1 MALIQMNLRLEKLRF
16 GLVSRMDLAQIQF
29 DIAKGGL
36 LIDVR
41 SPEEY
46 AEGHVKDA
54 LLIPHTQFFS
64 ADIPAEKDAFI
75 YLYCKMGPRAE
86 FAASVLKERGY
97 TKVTNLGGLD
107 DMEAIGFEFEE
118 KRSIIKIKYRRKLY
132 NLI

>member
-1 MALIQMNLRLEKLRF
+1 MALIQKNLQLEKLRF
-16 GLVSRMDLAQIQF
+16 GLVSRMDLAKIQS
-29 DIAKGGL
+29 DLTKGGL

-54 LLIPHTQFFS
+54 LLIPHTQSFS
-64 ADIPAEKDAFI
+64 ANIPAEKDASI

-97 TKVTNLGGLD
+97 TKVTTLGGLD
-107 DMEAIGFEFEE
+107 DMDALGFEFE
-118 KRSIIKIKYRRKLY
+118 
-132 NLI
+132 

>member
-1 MALIQMNLRLEKLRF
+1 
-16 GLVSRMDLAQIQF
+16 MDLVKIQS
-29 DIAKGGL
+29 DLAKGGL

-46 AEGHVKDA
+46 AEGHVKA
-54 LLIPHTQFFS
+54 TLLITHTQIFT
-64 ADIPAEKDAFI
+64 ADIPAEKDASI

-107 DMEAIGFEFEE
+107 DMEALGFEFEE
-118 KRSIIKIKYRRKLY
+118 
-132 NLI
+132 

>member
-1 MALIQMNLRLEKLRF
+1 
-16 GLVSRMDLAQIQF
+16 MDLVKIQS
-29 DIAKGGL
+29 DLAKGGL

-46 AEGHVKDA
+46 AEGHVKGA
-54 LLIPHTQFFS
+54 RLIPHTQFSS
-64 ADIPAEKDAFI
+64 ADIPAEKDDSI

-107 DMEAIGFEFEE
+107 DMEALGFEFEE
-118 KRSIIKIKYRRKLY
+118 
-132 NLI
+132 

>member
-1 MALIQMNLRLEKLRF
+1 MAQIQKNLRLEKLRF
-16 GLVSRMDLAQIQF
+16 GLVSRMDLAKIQS
-29 DIAKGGL
+29 DLTKGGL

-46 AEGHVKDA
+46 AEGHVEDA

-64 ADIPAEKDAFI
+64 ADIPAEKDASI

-86 FAASVLKERGY
+86 FAASILKERGY

-107 DMEAIGFEFEE
+107 DMEALGFEF
-118 KRSIIKIKYRRKLY
+118 
-132 NLI
+132 

>member
-1 MALIQMNLRLEKLRF
+1 MDLTQKFLLLVKSSF
-16 GLVSRMDLAQIQF
+16 GLVNKMDLKKIQN
-29 DIAKGGL
+29 DIAQGGL

-41 SPEEY
+41 SPEEFS
-46 AEGHVKDA
+46 EGHVKNA

-64 ADIPAEKDAFI
+64 AEIPVEKDAPI

-107 DMEAIGFEFEE
+107 DMEALGFTFE
-118 KRSIIKIKYRRKLY
+118 K
-132 NLI
+132 

>member
-1 MALIQMNLRLEKLRF
+1 MALIQKNLQLEKFRF
-16 GLVSRMDLAQIQF
+16 GLVSKMDLAQIQS
-29 DIAKGGL
+29 DLAKGGL

-46 AEGHVKDA
+46 EEGRVKGA
-54 LLIPHTQFFS
+54 RLIPHTKFFS
-64 ADIPAEKDAFI
+64 ADIPAEKDAPI

-107 DMEAIGFEFEE
+107 DMEALGFEFV
-118 KRSIIKIKYRRKLY
+118 
-132 NLI
+132 

>member
-1 MALIQMNLRLEKLRF
+1 MALIQKNLRLEKLRF
-16 GLVSRMDLAQIQF
+16 GLVSRMDIAQIQSELAQ
-29 DIAKGGL
+29 DGL

-41 SPEEY
+41 TPEEY

-64 ADIPAEKDAFI
+64 ADILAEKDASI

-107 DMEAIGFEFEE
+107 DMEALGFE
-118 KRSIIKIKYRRKLY
+118 IV
-132 NLI
+132 

>member
-1 MALIQMNLRLEKLRF
+1 MVLIQKNLQLEKFRF
-16 GLVSRMDLAQIQF
+16 GLVSKMDLVKIQS
-29 DIAKGGL
+29 DLAKGGL

-46 AEGHVKDA
+46 SEGHVKNA

-64 ADIPAEKDAFI
+64 AEIPVEKGASI

-107 DMEAIGFEFEE
+107 DMEALGFEFEE
-118 KRSIIKIKYRRKLY
+118 
-132 NLI
+132 